1 MGLFSKRKSGK
12 AAGTAA
18 AAVQTS
24 AFSNH
29 SFVNLGGFMN
39 LGLNNRVYKS
49 LRENVPVID
58 AAVLKI
64 IRLINDFEFETG
76 NDQTDAQM
84 NKFFEGICVG
94 GNQTGISAFVSTYL
108 SDLLTYGSAAGEMIA
123 DDSGFYALYNG
134 ELSALEV
141 KRAQNNLDIEFYNS
155 GKKLPRQDLILFS
168 ALNPEPGSILGTS
181 LLRGLPFISDVLLT
195 IYNTIG
201 ENWEHAGNLRY
212 AVTYKPADGDTDAGV
227 ARDRASQICRAWQDA
242 MSSKDTVKD
251 FVAVGDVSVKVIGAD
266 NNVLSSE
273 IPVRQLMEQIVAK
286 TGLPPYMLG
295 FSWSTTERMSQQQ
308 ADMLTTELEAYRKI
322 ITPVLMKIAA
332 KYMEVNSLYLPVKIK
347 WADIT
352 LQDETEHAKARLYNA
367 QADKLLKEGT
377 DD

>member
-1 MGLFSKRKSGK
+1 MGLFSKRKSGN

-29 SFVNLGGFMN
+29 PFVNLGGFMN

-212 AVTYKPADGDTDAGV
+212 AVTYKPADGDTDAGI

>member
-29 SFVNLGGFMN
+29 PFVNLGGFMN

-76 NDQTDAQM
+76 NDQTDEQM

-266 NNVLSSE
+266 NNVLPSE

-322 ITPVLMKIAA
+322 ITPVLTKIAA